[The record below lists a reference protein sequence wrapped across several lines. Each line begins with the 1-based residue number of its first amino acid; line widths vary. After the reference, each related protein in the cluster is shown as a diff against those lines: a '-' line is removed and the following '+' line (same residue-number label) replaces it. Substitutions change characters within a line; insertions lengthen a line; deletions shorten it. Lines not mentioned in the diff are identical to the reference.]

1 MSLIC
6 FQLYGAMTDSAIN
19 TWASH
24 ENGRRRHVIIT
35 SCGQRALSPHHVA
48 RDADR
53 RVHRCGEGVL
63 WWPARTYYRHARA
76 KARAGLLLNH
86 HGRMRSTSLCGAGAM
101 HAACAGRQHVGQQM
115 LGGWERRCAA
125 ADVATLPGG
134 GEGFTDSDGVSLTGR
149 DLRVRSGGGEQGS
162 VTDSDGVLL
171 MWWGL
176 MMPQAGGRMG
186 GEAQPARSPQ
196 AASAHAG
203 RCSLQLV
210 CAAA

>member
-125 ADVATLPGG
+125 ADVAVPLHVETRALLPPPLLLLLLLPFPYTHTHQKG
-134 GEGFTDSDGVSLTGR
+134 TPPPPVPCPPPKPSHACIHDVH
-149 DLRVRSGGGEQGS
+149 VR
-162 VTDSDGVLL
+162 
-171 MWWGL
+171 
-176 MMPQAGGRMG
+176 AGG
-186 GEAQPARSPQ
+186 
-196 AASAHAG
+196 H
-203 RCSLQLV
+203 QL
-210 CAAA
+210 CNNG